1 MTDSSRTQG
10 PNSPGETRATP
21 AGWFKRTRTGGSVF
35 LTTLFDFSFS
45 KFITVQMFPVLYG
58 VILASTLIGVIYL
71 TVEAFFTSWWRGL
84 FYLFVAGPLG
94 FITVATIARALM
106 EFYIVVFRIA
116 ENMDEI
122 RVITERFS
130 GISQGVESMRDLT
143 RLIPF
148 WKTAGSKSGEG
159 ADKPDKPKRKK
170 DQNWPY

>member
-1 MTDSSRTQG
+1 MTDSPR
-10 PNSPGETRATP
+10 TP
-21 AGWFKRTRTGGSVF
+21 APDTERPAPGWFRRAGINCRIY

-58 VILASTLIGVIYL
+58 VILVSTLTAMIYL

-84 FYLFVAGPLG
+84 FYLFIAGPIS
-94 FITVATIARALM
+94 FITVATIVRALM

-130 GISQGVESMRDLT
+130 GISQGVESMRELT

-148 WKTAGSKSGEG
+148 WKTAGNKTDETP
-159 ADKPDKPKRKK
+159 DKPDKGKRRK

>member
-1 MTDSSRTQG
+1 MTDSPRTPG
-10 PNSPGETRATP
+10 PDSPGDTRATP
-21 AGWFKRTRTGGSVF
+21 PGWFRRTRTGGSVF

-58 VILASTLIGVIYL
+58 VILASTLMGVIYL

-84 FYLFVAGPLG
+84 FYLFVAGPIG
-94 FITVATIARALM
+94 FITVATITRALM

-130 GISQGVESMRDLT
+130 GISQGEIGRASCRERV
-143 RLIPF
+143 
-148 WKTAGSKSGEG
+148 
-159 ADKPDKPKRKK
+159 
-170 DQNWPY
+170 